1 MYIYIPI
8 YIYIFCIY
16 IQMMYLYTYI
26 YIHLRSYL
34 KSFVLEEKLDNT
46 TIILDFRFN
55 LDTY

>member
-1 MYIYIPI
+1 
-8 YIYIFCIY
+8 
-16 IQMMYLYTYI
+16 MMYLYTYI